1 MSEHMSKEVFGDTV
15 IPLPTLASILGE
27 AILHMVEASCLI
39 GAFPFGEPAGNWNDG
54 FGQHCR
60 IHVK

>member
-27 AILHMVEASCLI
+27 AILHMFEASSY
-39 GAFPFGEPAGNWNDG
+39 
-54 FGQHCR
+54 
-60 IHVK
+60 V